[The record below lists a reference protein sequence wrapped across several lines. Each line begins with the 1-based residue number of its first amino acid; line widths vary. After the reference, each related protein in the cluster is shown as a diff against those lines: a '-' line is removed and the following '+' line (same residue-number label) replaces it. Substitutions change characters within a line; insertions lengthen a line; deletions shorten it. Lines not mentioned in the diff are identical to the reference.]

1 KRKRHVSYED
11 ALAEIIRVE
20 ATPAEPEPDDHR
32 RKRQARRSTKK
43 YRLNKRFEGMRVD
56 GNEPQRVNADGVD
69 SSAVA
74 VAEPVVPVEVGEGA
88 APNQV
93 SSRQD
98 GSGALANHEDFDIE
112 KVTGENV
119 FNGRHKLPDP
129 TIICEHCSAWR
140 WPGESPMKCCSKG
153 RVQLPPLKAAPAV
166 LAECYND
173 PEFRKHIRAYNQV
186 FAFTSVGASRTDT
199 GSVQRVRADES
210 VQGQRGVYTYRVQ
223 GAMGHYMGSLL
234 PYNDR
239 ATGEMTAPKFAQ
251 IYIVDADMQRRA
263 ERRRGVF
270 ADLDPSI
277 LFDLEQMME
286 RHNPFAQD
294 FLYFGKV
301 LRRQREAGHH
311 PVDIVFKLHA
321 NNRASPGTYN
331 LPTISEVAA
340 VMIDDGNIGLHSDL
354 LLYTRD
360 HTPTRLFE
368 THAIYDPLQY
378 PLLFPCGEPGCIT
391 GLVRSPD
398 TSLHCR
404 ELRRRLGL

>member
-1 KRKRHVSYED
+1 M
-11 ALAEIIRVE
+11 RVE
-20 ATPAEPEPDDHR
+20 
-32 RKRQARRSTKK
+32 
-43 YRLNKRFEGMRVD
+43 

-74 VAEPVVPVEVGEGA
+74 VAEPVRPVEVGEEA

-93 SSRQD
+93 MSRQD
-98 GSGALANHEDFDIE
+98 GDDVHTSAIGGDPDDGEESKQEED
-112 KVTGENV
+112 
-119 FNGRHKLPDP
+119 DP
-129 TIICEHCSAWR
+129 
-140 WPGESPMKCCSKG
+140 
-153 RVQLPPLKAAPAV
+153 Q
-166 LAECYND
+166 D
-173 PEFRKHIRAYNQV
+173 
-186 FAFTSVGASRTDT
+186 
-199 GSVQRVRADES
+199 
-210 VQGQRGVYTYRVQ
+210 RGVYTYRVQ

-263 ERRRGVF
+263 ERRRGIF

-301 LRRQREAGHH
+301 LRRQREAGHQ

-340 VMIDDGNIGLHSDL
+340 VMIDDGNIGHHRDL

-378 PLLFPCGEPGCIT
+378 PLLFPCGEPGWTYTDTYANGAIVRNKREMPLREHVAYRLHPKHGDGSVLHEGGRLFQQYTVDQRAKCEQNNLRWIAANQKDIRADVYT
-391 GLVRSPD
+391 GIQDAHLNESVTTLGEQDGLLSEYNADTGTLQNPDRSA
-398 TSLHCR
+398 
-404 ELRRRLGL
+404 RR

>member
-1 KRKRHVSYED
+1 
-11 ALAEIIRVE
+11 
-20 ATPAEPEPDDHR
+20 
-32 RKRQARRSTKK
+32 
-43 YRLNKRFEGMRVD
+43 
-56 GNEPQRVNADGVD
+56 
-69 SSAVA
+69 
-74 VAEPVVPVEVGEGA
+74 
-88 APNQV
+88 
-93 SSRQD
+93 
-98 GSGALANHEDFDIE
+98 
-112 KVTGENV
+112 
-119 FNGRHKLPDP
+119 
-129 TIICEHCSAWR
+129 
-140 WPGESPMKCCSKG
+140 
-153 RVQLPPLKAAPAV
+153 
-166 LAECYND
+166 
-173 PEFRKHIRAYNQV
+173 
-186 FAFTSVGASRTDT
+186 
-199 GSVQRVRADES
+199 
-210 VQGQRGVYTYRVQ
+210 
-223 GAMGHYMGSLL
+223 MGSLL

-301 LRRQREAGHH
+301 LRRQREAGHQ

-340 VMIDDGNIGLHSDL
+340 VMIDDGNIGLHRDL

-378 PLLFPCGEPGCIT
+378 PLLFPCGEPGWTYTDTYANGAIVRNKREMPLREHVAYRLHPKHGDGSVLHEGGRLFQQYTVDQRAKCEQNNLRWIAANQKDIRADVYT
-391 GLVRSPD
+391 GIQDAHLNESVTTLGEQDGLLSEYNADTGTLQNPDRSA
-398 TSLHCR
+398 
-404 ELRRRLGL
+404 RRS